1 MFWWSWWLCRIDLM
15 VAVVDLPVWVIL
27 SDFVPRGLA
36 ELFWLVLFLFRCGI
50 LLRRVCFCSVPLRI
64 SPATRREWVLR
75 LWLVDGGGGAIA
87 SQSCFL
93 FGLLV
98 SVQGWQFDCWC
109 EHLLFLVQFYLPI
122 PCFCFQASL
131 TNWNGEPEGKR
142 GDAHLLN
149 SSA

>member
-1 MFWWSWWLCRIDLM
+1 M

-98 SVQGWQFDCWC
+98 SVQGWQFDC
-109 EHLLFLVQFYLPI
+109 
-122 PCFCFQASL
+122 
-131 TNWNGEPEGKR
+131 
-142 GDAHLLN
+142 
-149 SSA
+149 